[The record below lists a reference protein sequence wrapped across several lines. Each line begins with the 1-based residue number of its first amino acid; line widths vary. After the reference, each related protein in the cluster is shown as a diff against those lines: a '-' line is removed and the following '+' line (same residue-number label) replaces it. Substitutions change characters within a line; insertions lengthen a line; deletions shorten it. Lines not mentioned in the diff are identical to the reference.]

1 LLLIDHAAGVWQH
14 IVAIPSDPPA
24 FEEFW
29 AA

>member
-1 LLLIDHAAGVWQH
+1 VLLIDHSAGVWQR

-29 AA
+29 A

>member
-1 LLLIDHAAGVWQH
+1 VLLIDHEGGVWRR

-24 FEEFW
+24 FEAFW